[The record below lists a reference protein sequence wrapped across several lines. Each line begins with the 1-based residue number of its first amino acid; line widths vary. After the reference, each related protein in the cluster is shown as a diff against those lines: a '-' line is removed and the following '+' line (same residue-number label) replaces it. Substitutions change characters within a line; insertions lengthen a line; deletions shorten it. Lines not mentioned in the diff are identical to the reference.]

1 MVEINRLVRMGAK
14 NERGL
19 SRSAM
24 VGVVAFV
31 FLVIGYQTALFVH
44 SAAVAKIAANRDEP
58 DTVFVYEEAGGGSF
72 AVAQDDRWVAQD
84 DMRDAQDDKVAARDN
99 KESSQDGR
107 KDVPYIGKGEG
118 RIARKPG
125 HHTARAEAIRE
136 KIPRQVES
144 FRFDPNTVSKEDLR
158 RLGFSEK
165 QAQSIV
171 NYREKGGR
179 FRRKSD
185 FAKSFVVSDSIYK
198 RLEPYIRIP
207 KTDLNQADS
216 AAFDALP
223 GIGGWFASKMVAYRR
238 ELGGYSS
245 KEQLMEIYRFDRE
258 KFDGLKDLV
267 TVRQPYRYPLWQLP
281 ADSLRRHP
289 YIRNYETA
297 RAIVL
302 FRDNNPP
309 EKWTVAA
316 LAEAGVFTMEQA
328 MKFSRC
334 VSTGSQN

>member
-14 NERGL
+14 NVRGL

-44 SAAVAKIAANRDEP
+44 SAAVAKIVANRDEP

-72 AVAQDDRWVAQD
+72 AVAQDDRWDAQD
-84 DMRDAQDDKVAARDN
+84 DRRDAQDDRGEQKGDRRVV
-99 KESSQDGR
+99 R
-107 KDVPYIGKGEG
+107 K
-118 RIARKPG
+118 AG
-125 HHTARAEAIRE
+125 HHTARAEIMRE
-136 KIPRQVES
+136 RVPRKVES

-198 RLEPYIRIP
+198 RLEPYISIP

-309 EKWTVAA
+309 EKWTIDNLSAA
-316 LAEAGVFTMEQA
+316 GIITREQ
-328 MKFSRC
+328 SELLRVC
-334 VSTGSQN
+334 L

>member
-58 DTVFVYEEAGGGSF
+58 DTVVIYEEVSRSVIA
-72 AVAQDDRWVAQD
+72 AQDEGGEPR
-84 DMRDAQDDKVAARDN
+84 
-99 KESSQDGR
+99 G
-107 KDVPYIGKGEG
+107 GKGHSQG
-118 RIARKPG
+118 DRVVARKSG

-165 QAQSIV
+165 QAQSII

-316 LAEAGVFTMEQA
+316 LAEAGVITQEQ
-328 MKFSRC
+328 SELLRVC
-334 VSTGSQN
+334 L